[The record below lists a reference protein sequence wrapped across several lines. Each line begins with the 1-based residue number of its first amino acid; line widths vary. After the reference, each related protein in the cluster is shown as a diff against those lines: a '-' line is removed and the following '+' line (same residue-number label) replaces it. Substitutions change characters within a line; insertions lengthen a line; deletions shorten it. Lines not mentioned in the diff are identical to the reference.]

1 MRFSFRVPLLVL
13 CLLAPAAHAAAADAG
28 ANLARAVVASRDHG
42 RRPFAVVDKQTAT
55 LSVYRADGRLVGKS
69 AALIGAA
76 VGDRSAPGVGERT
89 QTGRLRP
96 GDRTTAAGRFV
107 SEPGRNLGGEPVVW
121 IDYDNALAIHRLR
134 AGPTHT
140 LRAQRLASAD
150 AGKRRVSAGCVVV
163 PVDFFKAVVEPT
175 LGRGAA
181 VVYVVP
187 EDGDWQR
194 LLDDADL

>member
-1 MRFSFRVPLLVL
+1 MRFSSRVLFLVL
-13 CLLAPAAHAAAADAG
+13 SLIAPAVHAAGDAAAG
-28 ANLARAVVASRDHG
+28 LARAVVASRDHG
-42 RRPFAVVDKQTAT
+42 HRPFAVVDKKTAT

-76 VGDRSAPGVGERT
+76 VGDRSAPGVGTRT

-96 GDRTTAAGRFV
+96 TDRTTAAGRFV

-134 AGPTHT
+134 PGPTYSQ
-140 LRAQRLASAD
+140 RAQRLASAD
-150 AGKRRVSAGCVVV
+150 ARERRASAGCVVV
-163 PVDFFKAVVEPT
+163 PVAFFKAVVEPT

-187 EDGDWQR
+187 EDGDWKR
-194 LLDDADL
+194 LLDDDDL